1 MRRPLT
7 LAGTLLTFATL
18 PLSAAA
24 DRHGLCV
31 APGAV
36 DIDRKALQIKHSISY
51 YVPEAYPAKS
61 MLEFIGRALGD
72 GGWRPATRVELPHQ
86 WSSHDSGWLEIPTG
100 DGCSAA
106 RMWSATWVNA
116 RGDQVHYS
124 LHYRSSAPGGL
135 QATHVHVGA
144 WYEDRRAAE
153 RTRLESGKSM
163 PKLQPPYASP
173 LPTVPCP
180 R

>member
-7 LAGTLLTFATL
+7 LAGSILMLATL
-18 PLSAAA
+18 PLRAAA
-24 DRHGLCV
+24 DRHELYV

-36 DIDRKALQIKHSISY
+36 DIDRKALQIKHSVSY
-51 YVPEAYPAKS
+51 YLPEAYPAKS
-61 MLEFIGRALGD
+61 TLEFIKRSLAD
-72 GGWRPATRVELPHQ
+72 EGWRPTTRVDVPNQ
-86 WSSHDSGWLEIPTG
+86 WSSHDSGWLEVPSS

-116 RGDQVHYS
+116 RGDQAHYS

-135 QATHVHVGA
+135 QPTHVHVGA

-153 RTRLESGKSM
+153 RSRIESDKRM
-163 PKLQPPYASP
+163 PKLQSQYASP
-173 LPTVPCP
+173 KATIPCP